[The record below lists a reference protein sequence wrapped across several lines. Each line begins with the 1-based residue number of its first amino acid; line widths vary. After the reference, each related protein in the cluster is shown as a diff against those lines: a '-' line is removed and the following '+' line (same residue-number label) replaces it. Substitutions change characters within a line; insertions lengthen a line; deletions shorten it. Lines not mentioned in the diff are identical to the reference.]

1 MQVPGVIVMEVAS
14 SEEGTVDLRHK
25 RIFTIFNASMKT
37 FTGKIGLRLVVTTLL
52 LEITNVVL

>member
-1 MQVPGVIVMEVAS
+1 MEVAS
-14 SEEGTVDLRHK
+14 SEEGTTDLRHK

-52 LEITNVVL
+52 LELTNVVL